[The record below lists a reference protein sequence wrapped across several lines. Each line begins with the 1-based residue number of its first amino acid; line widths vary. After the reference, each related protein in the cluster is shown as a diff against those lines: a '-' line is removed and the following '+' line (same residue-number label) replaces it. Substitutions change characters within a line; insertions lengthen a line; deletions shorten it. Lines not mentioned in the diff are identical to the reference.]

1 MTTEFF
7 LGAFLVFGVAPSVGS
22 FAAALVERWPAGRPM
37 LFARSQC
44 DSCKRVLRP
53 LELVP
58 IVSYLAQRGRC
69 RGCGAAIP
77 ASLPL
82 IECAAMAIAT
92 LALWRAEGWHLWLG
106 AGFGWALLT
115 LALIDWRHFWLPDAL
130 TLPLIAVGLAATAWL
145 MPDRA
150 LDHLIAAGIG
160 WLAFTLLAWA
170 YKRWRG
176 RDGMGGGDAKLLAA
190 AGAWLGTAAL
200 SNVVLLAALA
210 ALLWA
215 VLTRRAQATTALP
228 FGSFL
233 AAAIWAVW
241 LATA

>member
-1 MTTEFF
+1 MTTDFF
-7 LGAFLVFGVAPSVGS
+7 LAAILVFGVAPSVGS
-22 FAAALVERWPAGRPM
+22 FVATVRERWPAGRPL
-37 LFARSQC
+37 LFVRSQC
-44 DSCKRVLRP
+44 DSCNRVLAP
-53 LELVP
+53 LQLVP

-82 IECAAMAIAT
+82 IECAAMTIAA
-92 LALWRAEGWHLWLG
+92 LALWRADGWQTWIG
-106 AGFGWALLT
+106 AAFGWTLLT
-115 LALIDWRHFWLPDAL
+115 LALIDWRHLWLPDAL
-130 TLPLIAVGLAATAWL
+130 TLPLIAVGLGVTAWL
-145 MPDRA
+145 VPDRA
-150 LDHLIAAGIG
+150 LDHLIAAAIG
-160 WLAFTLLAWA
+160 WLAFTVLAWA

-176 RDGMGGGDAKLLAA
+176 RDGMGGGDAKLLAVS
-190 AGAWLGTAAL
+190 GAWLGTAAL
-200 SNVVLLAALA
+200 PNVVLLAALA

-215 VLTRRAQATTALP
+215 VLTRRTQATTALP